1 MIDVFD
7 LCCLVSDCAVS
18 SHIRICLMIRY
29 QAYDLPCTIP
39 HDQVSAYEICLGVK
53 GALPLILQI
62 SYVP

>member
-1 MIDVFD
+1 
-7 LCCLVSDCAVS
+7 
-18 SHIRICLMIRY
+18 MIRY